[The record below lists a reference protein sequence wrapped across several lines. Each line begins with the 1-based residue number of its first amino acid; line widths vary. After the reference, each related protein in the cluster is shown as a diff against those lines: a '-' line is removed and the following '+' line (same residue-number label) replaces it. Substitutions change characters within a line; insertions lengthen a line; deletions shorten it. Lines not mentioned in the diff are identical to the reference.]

1 MTRRT
6 AAALAALLP
15 LLILAT
21 LPAAAAAPAPDPYE
35 RFNRTVFGF
44 NQWLYAELADAVTAP
59 PVALPAGMRQD
70 LGNVFRTLREPLST
84 AAGLAVGD
92 FDTAWNAAARFA
104 VNATAGAMGTR
115 DVAAGLGLP
124 PDQVNLGTELCRARL
139 AVDPPYLVLPLIGPT
154 NLGDIGGQL
163 ATNFALRLLLG
174 SYYLPYYLPYYVLDR
189 IDLYMERQPPAPLP
203 AGAADPYAVQRAQ
216 YFARYRSRCALPPGA
231 TPGATPGAPPGAPPG
246 GPPPVIPAAGP

>member
-1 MTRRT
+1 MIRRRV
-6 AAALAALLP
+6 APVLVLVLALAVR
-15 LLILAT
+15 
-21 LPAAAAAPAPDPYE
+21 PAAAGAPAPPDPYE

-44 NQWLYAELADAVTAP
+44 NQWLYGVLADAATAP
-59 PVALPAGMRQD
+59 PVELPAPMRQD
-70 LGNVFRTLREPLST
+70 LGNVFRTLREPISA
-84 AAGLAVGD
+84 AAGLVVGD

-189 IDLYMERQPPAPLP
+189 IDLYMERQPPAPAP
-203 AGAADPYAVQRAQ
+203 AAADPYAAQRAQ
-216 YFARYRSRCALPPGA
+216 YFARYRSRCALPAARSPGTLPA
-231 TPGATPGAPPGAPPG
+231 I
-246 GPPPVIPAAGP
+246 PVAGP